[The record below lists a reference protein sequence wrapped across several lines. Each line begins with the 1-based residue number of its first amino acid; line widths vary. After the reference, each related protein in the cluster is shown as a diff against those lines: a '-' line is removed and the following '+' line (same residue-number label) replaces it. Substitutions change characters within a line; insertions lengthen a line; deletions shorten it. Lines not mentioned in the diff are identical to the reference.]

1 MAMKNLHLET
11 EKRKHI
17 HSAYGA
23 ALHYNNADG
32 LRLTKYEWDMDS
44 RHGACLFTV
53 GHGEF
58 KNMARIDSF

>member
-32 LRLTKYEWDMDS
+32 LRLTKYE
-44 RHGACLFTV
+44 
-53 GHGEF
+53 
-58 KNMARIDSF
+58 